1 MHLTEHNLS
10 VRQAQAGRNRIR
22 LARSGRIARALS
34 EMPRGRRGIF
44 AALVRAEMTP
54 LMLLPFVF
62 GSLLAWW
69 EMGVFNP
76 LVLGFGLIGALA
88 GVWAFRTLGDYCAH
102 SYDQRPEARA
112 VQDPFIT
119 GFGLI
124 RRGRVPA
131 TMLRDLGL
139 LLAAIYLAST
149 AWLTFLAGWPML
161 FFAGLSLLV
170 SAAVMLLPFV
180 SGYRGWG
187 IGQAGVMLA
196 LGMLPV
202 LTGYYGQAQ
211 ALSWLALWAAV
222 PVAFIIGLAEFDF
235 DAIHMRRDWLI
246 GKPTLPVNLGPV
258 RSRDV
263 GALLTLSVYVAT
275 LLVVSLSKLPLLA
288 LAALASLPMA
298 LSVFEPLQHEQIAPD
313 DWVRLYAT
321 ALNAGL
327 LTGFLFCAALIVDKL
342 L

>member
-1 MHLTEHNLS
+1 VHLTEHNLS
-10 VRQAQAGRNRIR
+10 VRQAQARRNRITP
-22 LARSGRIARALS
+22 ARSGRIVRALS
-34 EMPRGRRGIF
+34 EMPRSRRGVF

-62 GSLLAWW
+62 GSLIAWW
-69 EMGVFNP
+69 ELGVFDP
-76 LVLGFGLIGALA
+76 LVLGFGLIGAVA
-88 GVWAFRTLGDYCAH
+88 GAWAFRTLGDYCAH
-102 SYDQRPEARA
+102 SYDRRPEARS

-131 TMLRDLGL
+131 TMVRDLGL
-139 LLAAIYLAST
+139 LLAAICLAAT

-161 FFAGLSLLV
+161 FFAGFSLLIA
-170 SAAVMLLPFV
+170 AAVMLLPFV
-180 SGYRGWG
+180 PGYRGWG
-187 IGQAGVMLA
+187 IGQVGVMLA

-211 ALSWLALWAAV
+211 GLSWLALWASV
-222 PVAFIIGLAEFDF
+222 PVAFIIGLAEFDY

-263 GALLTLSVYVAT
+263 GALLTLSVYVAA

-288 LAALASLPMA
+288 LATLASLPMA
-298 LSVFEPLQHEQIAPD
+298 LGVFQPLQHEQITPD

-327 LTGFLFCAALIVDKL
+327 LTGLLFCAALIVDKL